1 MVEATLPSS
10 PAPQVTVT
18 TTYTAAPLATSVAV
32 LTLIEGSLLAVADAR
47 AAVAGEAVAA
57 SAVAGIS
64 AAAQAMTATAVRR
77 FGDRELSCM
86 VSSFD
91 SG

>member
-1 MVEATLPSS
+1 MMVEATLPSS

-47 AAVAGEAVAA
+47 AAVAVQDGDDPQWLFI
-57 SAVAGIS
+57 GRIS
-64 AAAQAMTATAVRR
+64 
-77 FGDRELSCM
+77 D
-86 VSSFD
+86 
-91 SG
+91 